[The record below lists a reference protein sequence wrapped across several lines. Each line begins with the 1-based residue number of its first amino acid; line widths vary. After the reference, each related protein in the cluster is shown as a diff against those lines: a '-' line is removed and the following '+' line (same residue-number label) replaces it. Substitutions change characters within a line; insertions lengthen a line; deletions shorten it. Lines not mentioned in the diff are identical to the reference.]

1 MREFIYYPGCSLKVG
16 GKHYEES
23 LLPVFKKIGMEL
35 EELNDW
41 NCCGATAYFSVD
53 EFMAAAICGRNLSL
67 AEKEDK
73 NVLAP
78 CAGCFLTMKKSNTF
92 LKSGHE
98 KAKKILSDLKNNEC
112 EYRGSIEVV
121 HPLEVFVNDIGLDKI
136 RDLVRTKL
144 TGLKVACYYG
154 CQVVRPY
161 TDLDDPDYPTIMD
174 QLMEAIGAEPVDYT
188 PKTQCC
194 GGSLGG
200 TLEEVGTRLNYI
212 LLKEAKRKSADVIVT
227 LCPLCQ
233 FNLELLQDKIVKKYK
248 EDVRIPILYFTQLM
262 GLALDIPKEDLG
274 FSRSVI
280 SLDKMWARLRK
291 GGSNE

>member
-1 MREFIYYPGCSLKVG
+1 MRDFIYYPGCSLKAG

-23 LLPVFKKIGMEL
+23 LLPVFKAIGMPL
-35 EELNDW
+35 EEMDDW

-53 EFMAAAICGRNLSL
+53 EFMAAAICGRNLSI
-67 AEKEDK
+67 AEKEKK

-98 KAKKILSDLKNNEC
+98 KAKKILNDLKSVDA
-112 EYRGSIEVV
+112 EYKGSIDVV
-121 HPLEVFVNDIGLDKI
+121 HPLEVLVKDIGLDKI
-136 RDLVRTKL
+136 RELVQTKL

-174 QLMEAIGAEPVDYT
+174 DLMAAIGAEPVDYAA
-188 PKTQCC
+188 KTRCC

-200 TLEEVGTRLNYI
+200 TIEKVGVDLNYV
-212 LLKEAKRKSADVIVT
+212 LLKEAKKKGADVIVT

-233 FNLELLQDKIVKKYK
+233 FNLELPQSKVVAKYK
-248 EDVRIPILYFTQLM
+248 DDVRIPILYFTQLM
-262 GLALDIPKEDLG
+262 GLAFGIPKEDLG
-274 FSRSVI
+274 FNRSVI
-280 SLDKMWARLRK
+280 SLDKMWAKLSN
-291 GGSNE
+291 GGGK